1 MVGKSIR
8 IRLSFCKV
16 NGKTLYSLLTG
27 SCRQTLDFLPTE
39 NVFLVI
45 F

>member
-27 SCRQTLDFLPTE
+27 SQEFVDKKLTSCKQR
-39 NVFLVI
+39 I
-45 F
+45 